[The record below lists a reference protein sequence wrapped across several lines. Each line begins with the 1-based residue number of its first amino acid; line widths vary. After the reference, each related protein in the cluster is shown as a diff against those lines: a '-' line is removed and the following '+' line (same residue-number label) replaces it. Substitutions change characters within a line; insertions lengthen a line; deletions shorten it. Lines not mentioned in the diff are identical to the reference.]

1 MLSRPLIL
9 RLISGLIL
17 FITLFLFISIWLF
30 GLQFAEKIALKQ
42 LQETTRAVVNDLN
55 HQLLSNAETLAGRIA
70 ADSRTVATCLGQME
84 ADNVAIKNLLSGV
97 KLGADASI
105 VYLMDSAG
113 TVVACSPYE
122 ANETLTGNSYP
133 FRPYFQDAMKGNAVI
148 YPALGVTTGR
158 RGFYFSTPIISPDRK
173 TIGVVVIKQELHAF
187 DSILI
192 NAPSPSAMVS
202 PEGVIFS
209 ARDSSL
215 HFKTIRPL
223 SSDTLLQF
231 SETKQF
237 ATQDLDPWPMQE
249 VNGHYW
255 LEGKKQLFY
264 SHELAMCGWKLAV
277 WKPLMIPYL
286 ALTLLS
292 LLSLLIGSLFWICF
306 YTLSH
311 RNRARR
317 SMKVALAALKQSH
330 TQLTDILDHAPFGVI
345 IIGLDHKIRWVNAQT
360 CRLLGESNP
369 EKLIHRNCKE
379 FLCYDTEACDVI
391 DKGLTC
397 ISKEEFFKTATGRE
411 IPILKSVVRTSI
423 NNEEVLLETIID
435 ISEYRQEKDMLE
447 QIKKMESLGHL
458 SAGIAH
464 EIDTPIHVVGET
476 TAKLRED
483 FYTLLNVVKEYQ
495 KFIGLCADIPS
506 LETRLIEQREK
517 LNQAD
522 LSRLEDDIPMQL
534 TQTRSV
540 VVQVITLVEAIKEF
554 AQPDP
559 EKMGAFDLNA
569 CIRNT
574 VTLTRSEWKERAQLE
589 LHLAE
594 KLPLAIGYAGEMNQ
608 VILHF
613 LINAIHA
620 IEESIA
626 QGLQQKGLLIIST
639 QAINDGIEIR
649 IKDSGIGISNE
660 AKVHI
665 FDPFFTTKAAG
676 KGSGQGLTLAKHCIV
691 QRHQGTLSFET
702 IPRIG
707 TTFIIWIPAQ
717 KSSTPPV
724 STT

>member
-1 MLSRPLIL
+1 
-9 RLISGLIL
+9 
-17 FITLFLFISIWLF
+17 
-30 GLQFAEKIALKQ
+30 
-42 LQETTRAVVNDLN
+42 
-55 HQLLSNAETLAGRIA
+55 
-70 ADSRTVATCLGQME
+70 
-84 ADNVAIKNLLSGV
+84 
-97 KLGADASI
+97 
-105 VYLMDSAG
+105 
-113 TVVACSPYE
+113 
-122 ANETLTGNSYP
+122 
-133 FRPYFQDAMKGNAVI
+133 
-148 YPALGVTTGR
+148 
-158 RGFYFSTPIISPDRK
+158 
-173 TIGVVVIKQELHAF
+173 
-187 DSILI
+187 
-192 NAPSPSAMVS
+192 
-202 PEGVIFS
+202 
-209 ARDSSL
+209 
-215 HFKTIRPL
+215 
-223 SSDTLLQF
+223 
-231 SETKQF
+231 
-237 ATQDLDPWPMQE
+237 
-249 VNGHYW
+249 
-255 LEGKKQLFY
+255 
-264 SHELAMCGWKLAV
+264 
-277 WKPLMIPYL
+277 
-286 ALTLLS
+286 
-292 LLSLLIGSLFWICF
+292 
-306 YTLSH
+306 
-311 RNRARR
+311 
-317 SMKVALAALKQSH
+317 
-330 TQLTDILDHAPFGVI
+330 
-345 IIGLDHKIRWVNAQT
+345 
-360 CRLLGESNP
+360 
-369 EKLIHRNCKE
+369 
-379 FLCYDTEACDVI
+379 
-391 DKGLTC
+391 
-397 ISKEEFFKTATGRE
+397 
-411 IPILKSVVRTSI
+411 
-423 NNEEVLLETIID
+423 
-435 ISEYRQEKDMLE
+435 
-447 QIKKMESLGHL
+447 
-458 SAGIAH
+458 
-464 EIDTPIHVVGET
+464 
-476 TAKLRED
+476 
-483 FYTLLNVVKEYQ
+483 VVKEYQ